1 MRSLIITVAGTANR
15 FNRDTREK
23 VLKCL
28 YYEDTPDN
36 ALLSIQ
42 IHKAFALVDEIIVV
56 GGYKYDDLEHFIEKN
71 LTDVKSRIKL
81 VFNDHFSDYGSGFSL
96 LKGIQNVSQKADEI
110 VFIEGDLFF
119 DTDSVN
125 RLLTSAKDAITVNN
139 EPILS
144 NKAVALYFDA
154 GNHPHYIY
162 DTSHSCLEIK
172 EPFTAIYNSGQMWKF
187 KDAARVKDI
196 CLNLTPNQQQGT
208 NLEIIQKYFGVCK
221 VSELDIIR
229 IDLWYNCNTVAD
241 YREAIKALK
250 K

>member
-1 MRSLIITVAGTANR
+1 MKSLIITVAGTANR
-15 FNRDTREK
+15 FNRDTKEK

-56 GGYKYDDLEHFIEKN
+56 GGYKYDDLEHFINKN

-81 VFNDHFSDYGSGFSL
+81 VFNEHFSDYASGFSL
-96 LKGIQNVSQKADEI
+96 LKGIEKVSEKADEI

-119 DTDSVN
+119 DTESVN
-125 RLLTSAKDAITVNN
+125 KLLTSSKDAITINN

-154 GNHPHYIY
+154 DNYPHYIY
-162 DTSHSCLEIK
+162 DTSHSYLEIK

-208 NLEIIQKYFGVCK
+208 NLEIIQKYFGVCNG
-221 VSELDIIR
+221 SELDIIR
-229 IDLWYNCNTVAD
+229 INLWYNCNTVAD

>member
-1 MRSLIITVAGTANR
+1 MKSLIITVAGTANR

-28 YYEDTPDN
+28 YYEDMPDN

-56 GGYKYDDLEHFIEKN
+56 GGYKYDDLEHFINKN

-81 VFNDHFSDYGSGFSL
+81 VFNEHFSDYGSGFSL
-96 LKGIQNVSQKADEI
+96 LKGIEKVSEKADEI

-119 DTDSVN
+119 DTESVN
-125 RLLTSAKDAITVNN
+125 KLLTSSKDAITINN

-154 GNHPHYIY
+154 DNYPHYIY
-162 DTSHSCLEIK
+162 DTSHSYLEIK

-208 NLEIIQKYFGVCK
+208 NLEIIQKYFGVCNG
-221 VSELDIIR
+221 SELDIIR
-229 IDLWYNCNTVAD
+229 INLWYNCNTVAD

>member
-1 MRSLIITVAGTANR
+1 MKSLIITVAGTANR
-15 FNRDTREK
+15 FNRDTKEK

-56 GGYKYDDLEHFIEKN
+56 GGYKYDDLEHFINKN

-81 VFNDHFSDYGSGFSL
+81 VFNEHFSDYGSGFSL
-96 LKGIQNVSQKADEI
+96 LKGIEKVSEKADEI

-119 DTDSVN
+119 DTESVN
-125 RLLTSAKDAITVNN
+125 KLLTSSKDAITINN

-154 GNHPHYIY
+154 DNYPHYIY
-162 DTSHSCLEIK
+162 DTSHSYLEIK

-208 NLEIIQKYFGVCK
+208 NLEIIQKYFGVCYG
-221 VSELDIIR
+221 SELDIIR
-229 IDLWYNCNTVAD
+229 INLWYNCNTVAD

>member
-1 MRSLIITVAGTANR
+1 MKSLIITVAGTANR
-15 FNRDTREK
+15 FNRDTKEK

-56 GGYKYDDLEHFIEKN
+56 GGYKYDDLEHFINKN

-81 VFNDHFSDYGSGFSL
+81 VFNEHFSDYGSGFSL
-96 LKGIQNVSQKADEI
+96 LKGIEKVSEKADEI

-119 DTDSVN
+119 DTESVN
-125 RLLTSAKDAITVNN
+125 KLLTSSKDAITINN

-154 GNHPHYIY
+154 DNYPHYIY
-162 DTSHSCLEIK
+162 DTSHSYLEIK

-208 NLEIIQKYFGVCK
+208 NLEIIQKYFGVCNG
-221 VSELDIIR
+221 SELDIIR
-229 IDLWYNCNTVAD
+229 INLWYNCNTVAD